1 MISREFTI
9 CNSSYKTMMKCKYRT
24 IIFDFDGVLV
34 ESADIKTQ
42 AYAELFKEYGHDVVE
57 QVVQYNLV
65 QGGLSRFEH
74 FRYIHNEI
82 LKRSLTEEEEIQ
94 LADRFSLLVE
104 RAVID
109 SPWVPGVIEFLTTYA
124 GVIDF
129 YIASGT
135 PEEELLRII
144 EARKIKHYFKGIHG
158 APKTKASII
167 TNILSE
173 SNLEAE
179 EVVMIGDTMTDYE
192 GAMSA
197 GIPFIGRVVNTMEN
211 FFPPTIVSIND
222 FEDKIALNPALFE
235 PKER

>member
-1 MISREFTI
+1 
-9 CNSSYKTMMKCKYRT
+9 MKCKYSA

-34 ESADIKTQ
+34 ESADIKTK
-42 AYAELFKEYGHDVVE
+42 AYAELFKEYGHEVVE

-74 FRYIHNEI
+74 FRYFYKEI
-82 LKRSLTEEEEIQ
+82 LKKSLSEDEEIQ
-94 LADRFSLLVE
+94 LADKFSRLVE
-104 RAVID
+104 RAVIQA
-109 SPWVPGVIEFLTTYA
+109 PWVPGVIDFLTTYA
-124 GVIDF
+124 DDMDF

-158 APKTKASII
+158 APKKKASII

-192 GAMSA
+192 GAMLA
-197 GIPFIGRVVNTMEN
+197 GINFIGRVVDTVDSY
-211 FFPPTIVSIND
+211 FPTSIISIND
-222 FEDKIALNPALFE
+222 FKDKIALNHALFE

>member
-1 MISREFTI
+1 
-9 CNSSYKTMMKCKYRT
+9 MKFKYRA

-34 ESADIKTQ
+34 ESADIKTK
-42 AYAELFKEYGHDVVE
+42 AYVELFKEYGHDVVE
-57 QVVQYNLV
+57 QVVQYNLI

-74 FRYIHNEI
+74 FRYIYKEI
-82 LKRSLTEEEEIQ
+82 LKKSLAEEEEIQ
-94 LADRFSLLVE
+94 LADRFSQLVE
-104 RAVID
+104 RAVIAA
-109 SPWVPGVIEFLTTYA
+109 PWVPGVIDFLTAYA
-124 GVIDF
+124 DDMDF

-173 SNLEAE
+173 SNMQAK

-192 GAMSA
+192 GAMIA
-197 GIPFIGRVVNTMEN
+197 GIHFIGRIVNTVES
-211 FFPPTIVSIND
+211 FFPTSIVNIND
-222 FEDKIALNPALFE
+222 FKDKIALNHALFE
-235 PKER
+235 QMER